1 MLQLKRAFIKK
12 PAHGVIGVLAAA
24 FSSLAVAQ
32 ASPVD
37 LSTWMDTPGGTWN
50 VAADN
55 NSVLQGTNGNPT
67 IFYSGTNDK
76 GKSLS
81 GTITVETSG
90 DDDFVGFVLGF
101 NSGDDTSASADY
113 ILIDW
118 KRADQ
123 GGYFGCV
130 ATDGLSISQVS
141 GPIADNSGAWCH
153 DPANNVTELA
163 RAATLGSTG
172 WTPYQTYDFD
182 LTFTDH
188 LIEVFVDG
196 ALELSIAG
204 SFADGSFGFYNYS
217 QATVR
222 YAGLQEDVLP
232 PPSEV
237 PLPAALP
244 LMLAGLGGL
253 GALSR
258 RKASKTA

>member
-1 MLQLKRAFIKK
+1 MYALKPTIITK
-12 PAHGVIGVLAAA
+12 PAAGAIAVLLAAV
-24 FSSLAVAQ
+24 SSLAVAQ

-37 LSTWMDTPGGTWN
+37 LSTWSDTPGGTWN

-67 IFYSGTNDK
+67 VFYSGTNDK

-81 GTITVETSG
+81 GTITVETTG
-90 DDDFVGFVLGF
+90 DDDFIGFVLGF
-101 NSGDDTSASADY
+101 NAGDETNAAADY

-118 KRADQ
+118 KKADQ
-123 GGYFGCV
+123 GGFFGCV

-153 DPANNVTELA
+153 DPANGVTELA
-163 RAATLGSTG
+163 RATTLGSTG
-172 WTPYQTYDFD
+172 WVSNQTYEFD
-182 LTFTDH
+182 LTFTDN
-188 LIEVFVDG
+188 LIQVFVDG

-204 SFADGSFGFYNYS
+204 VFGDGSFGFYNYS

-222 YAGLQEDVLP
+222 YAGLQEDIL

-258 RKASKTA
+258 RKAHKAA